1 MKIAIINISGSG
13 ISGGYKKYLF
23 EMIPRLINHNGV
35 EEILCIYPMAW
46 SMASWF
52 TNLKNVYFLAHDIHP
67 ILPLKR
73 NSLKSA
79 INNFKPD
86 VIFVPTE
93 RYFRSGNI
101 PVVNM
106 VQNMEP
112 FVDLQIDYILK
123 TKVKLKIQNFF
134 GKIAVRNS
142 DGLIALS
149 SFVRTVLSKEIGIKK
164 TSLIYHGVNQPD
176 SDGKKP
182 INLPKNLNKDF
193 IFTAGSILPAR
204 GLEDLILALRFLK
217 LDNNNHKLVIAGH
230 SIIKSNKY
238 YKHLLKLINKYDLK
252 NSIFW
257 TGPINEDEM
266 RWCFQNSK
274 IFVMTSRVESFG
286 LIAVE
291 AMANGCVCI
300 STDSQCLPEIFDSA
314 AFFYKSGNY
323 KNLASLIRANIKL
336 DSSKV
341 TAIAKKAVKRSL
353 DFSWDICANKT
364 ISFLHRVASK

>member
-1 MKIAIINISGSG
+1 LKIAIINISGSG

-134 GKIAVRNS
+134 GKIAVRNLWNFQTGS
-142 DGLIALS
+142 CYHCRYLK
-149 SFVRTVLSKEIGIKK
+149 V
-164 TSLIYHGVNQPD
+164 SLGY
-176 SDGKKP
+176 
-182 INLPKNLNKDF
+182 
-193 IFTAGSILPAR
+193 
-204 GLEDLILALRFLK
+204 
-217 LDNNNHKLVIAGH
+217 
-230 SIIKSNKY
+230 
-238 YKHLLKLINKYDLK
+238 
-252 NSIFW
+252 
-257 TGPINEDEM
+257 
-266 RWCFQNSK
+266 
-274 IFVMTSRVESFG
+274 
-286 LIAVE
+286 
-291 AMANGCVCI
+291 
-300 STDSQCLPEIFDSA
+300 
-314 AFFYKSGNY
+314 
-323 KNLASLIRANIKL
+323 
-336 DSSKV
+336 
-341 TAIAKKAVKRSL
+341 
-353 DFSWDICANKT
+353 
-364 ISFLHRVASK
+364 